1 MSKQITLSLPSL
13 KALDTLKQPR
23 FIATVIA
30 AALGVVNGHLG
41 LKLSSSELL
50 DISGSLVAFIL
61 GDSYVHGKF
70 VNGSHAAAQ
79 TAAKTS
85 TPTSTATDVTG

>member
-1 MSKQITLSLPSL
+1 MSNQVTITLPSL
-13 KALDTLKQPR
+13 KALDTLKSPR

-41 LKLSSSELL
+41 LHLSSSELL
-50 DISGSLVAFIL
+50 DVSGTAVAFIL

-70 VNGSHAAAQ
+70 VSSTNVPKT
-79 TAAKTS
+79 TAPVADT
-85 TPTSTATDVTG
+85 TR

>member
-1 MSKQITLSLPSL
+1 MTKQITLSLPSL

-30 AALGVVNGHLG
+30 AALGVINGHLG
-41 LKLSSSELL
+41 LKLSSGELL
-50 DISGSLVAFIL
+50 DVSGTAVAFIL

-70 VNGSHAAAQ
+70 VSSTNVP
-79 TAAKTS
+79 KTS
-85 TPTSTATDVTG
+85 TPAADATR